1 MKETKKTIEKI
12 IETKSWLFEK
22 INNTDNSLA
31 RLKGKKERVLK
42 LTSQKYKDHE
52 RLLQAAM

>member
-1 MKETKKTIEKI
+1 MKKTIEKI

>member
-1 MKETKKTIEKI
+1 MKKTIEKI

-31 RLKGKKERVLK
+31 RLLKGKKERVLK